1 MGYSRWSDNDYRAYA
16 SATTA
21 TLSAARSSGMSDT
34 MARKQVFKQLSI
46 KPIFDPKGVN
56 LRESRDSEANPNSNA
71 IILGLDVTGSMGIVA
86 EKIATEGLGKLVDG
100 ILTRK
105 PVDDPHVM
113 VMAIGD
119 AFCDRAPLQV
129 SQFEADIRIAEQLK
143 ELWLESGGGGN
154 GFESYDIPWYF
165 AGKRTSID
173 CFEKRGKKGYLF
185 TIGDEP
191 PPPQGLTSQQINN
204 IFNGGEETGYSSK
217 EMLELA
223 QEKYNVFH
231 IICEQGSHCS
241 YSQSRGDTIAKW
253 RNLLGKKAILLSDY
267 DYISEVII
275 SVMEVNEGA
284 DPESVINSWENTAAK
299 NAVRHALGL

>member
-1 MGYSRWSDNDYRAYA
+1 MGYSRWDSNDYRSFA
-16 SATTA
+16 SASA
-21 TLSAARSSGMSDT
+21 VTLSAARSSGMSDS
-34 MARKQVFKQLSI
+34 MARKQVFKQTTI
-46 KPIFDPKGVN
+46 KSIFDPKGVM
-56 LRESRDSEANPNSNA
+56 LRESRDSEVNPNSNA

-119 AFCDRAPLQV
+119 AFCDLAPLQV

-143 ELWLESGGGGN
+143 ELWLEGGGGGN
-154 GFESYDIPWYF
+154 AFESYDIPWYF
-165 AGKRTSID
+165 AGKRTAID

-191 PPPQGLTSQQINN
+191 PPPQGLTSQQINS
-204 IFNGGEETGYSSK
+204 IFNGGEEKSYSSE

-241 YSQSRGDTIAKW
+241 YNQSRDNTIAKW

-284 DPESVINSWENTAAK
+284 DPESVINSWEKIDAK

>member
-1 MGYSRWSDNDYRAYA
+1 MGYSRWNDQDYKMYA
-16 SATTA
+16 SAASTTMA
-21 TLSAARSSGMSDT
+21 AARSVGMTDAA
-34 MARKQVFKQLSI
+34 ARAQVFKQSSI
-46 KPIFDPKGVN
+46 KTAFDPRGVAI
-56 LRESRDSEANPNSNA
+56 RESRDSDANPNSNA

-100 ILTRK
+100 ILNRQ
-105 PVDDPHVM
+105 PVTDPHIM

-129 SQFEADIRIAEQLK
+129 TQFESDIRIAEQLK
-143 ELWLESGGGGN
+143 DLWLEGGGGGN
-154 GFESYDIPWYF
+154 AFESYDIPWYF

-191 PPPQGLTSQQINN
+191 PPPQGLNRGQLNHVFS
-204 IFNGGEETGYSSK
+204 GGEERDYTSA
-217 EMLELA
+217 EMLALA

-231 IICEQGSHCS
+231 IICEQGSYCRVPS
-241 YSQSRGDTIAKW
+241 SREKTISQW
-253 RNLLGKKAILLSDY
+253 RNLLSKRAILLNNY

-275 SVMEVNEGA
+275 SIMEVNEGA
-284 DPESVINSWENTAAK
+284 DPEAVINSWEVPEAK
-299 NAVRHALGL
+299 SAVRHALGL

>member
-1 MGYSRWSDNDYRAYA
+1 MGYSRWNDNDYRAYA

-21 TLSAARSSGMSDT
+21 TLSAARSKGLSDT
-34 MARKQVFKQLSI
+34 AARAQVFKQTNI
-46 KPIFDPKGVN
+46 KSIFDPKGVM

-143 ELWLESGGGGN
+143 ELWLEGGGGGN
-154 GFESYDIPWYF
+154 AFESYDFPWYF
-165 AGKRTSID
+165 AGKRTAID

-204 IFNGGEETGYSSK
+204 IFNGGEQQGYTS
-217 EMLELA
+217 EQMLEMA
-223 QEKYNVFH
+223 QDKYNVFH

-241 YSQSRGDTIAKW
+241 YSQSRNDTITKW

-267 DYISEVII
+267 DFISEVII

-284 DPESVINSWENTAAK
+284 NPDTVIASWENEKAK
-299 NAVRHALGL
+299 KAVRHALGL